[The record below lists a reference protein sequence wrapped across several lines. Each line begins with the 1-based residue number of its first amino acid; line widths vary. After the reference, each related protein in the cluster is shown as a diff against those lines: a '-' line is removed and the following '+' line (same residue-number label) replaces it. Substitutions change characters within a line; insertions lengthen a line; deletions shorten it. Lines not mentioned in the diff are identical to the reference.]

1 MHVVIAMALI
11 LGHSQVKYMHQYLVS
26 DKIVTLCYPMDV
38 MQVYIPGYPGY
49 QIRDFLDIKLVAE
62 LVPSFPVSIIS
73 IHV

>member
-1 MHVVIAMALI
+1 MALI

-26 DKIVTLCYPMDV
+26 DKIVTLCYP
-38 MQVYIPGYPGY
+38 GY

-73 IHV
+73 LHV